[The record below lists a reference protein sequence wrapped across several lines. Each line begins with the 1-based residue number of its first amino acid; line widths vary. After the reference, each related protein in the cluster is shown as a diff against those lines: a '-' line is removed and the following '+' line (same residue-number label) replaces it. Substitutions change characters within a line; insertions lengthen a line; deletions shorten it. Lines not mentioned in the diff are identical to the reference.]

1 MSSQNKME
9 QNPLAKIIGKSGST
23 RALKSLLSR
32 ISPTN
37 LPVLITGESGVGK
50 TLVARIIHEL
60 SQREGNFVSVDLG
73 VIPSSLASA
82 KLSGYRKGAFTNAKD
97 TKGLFEIAD
106 NGTLYLD
113 EITEANDKVSSL
125 LLKFLKT
132 GVISPLGDIYE
143 RHLNV
148 RIIASTY
155 YYRMEAPNRDL
166 INILSA
172 NLINILPLR
181 NRKEDILSL
190 ASHFLLEFNQIHNKK
205 LSFSKATISAL
216 NNYSYPGNVRELQNI
231 IQRAVILSGNKVLEP
246 EDLGDQVFQ
255 FPKKISD
262 TFQLEKEIHIT
273 RSELEHL
280 KRTTISA
287 DPIWEGRFFPA
298 ESDYC
303 FVLMP
308 FSDFNDIQSVYENHI
323 KPIIENKCELR
334 CERAD
339 DIHDIS
345 GVMQSV
351 WESINRARIIIA
363 EMTGKN
369 PNVFYELGIA
379 HTLGKPVIMITQSI
393 DYVPFDLKHL
403 RCIVYEYKPGK
414 INKLEIALEKTV
426 SRVISSTFSSPSP
439 KLRLEW

>member
-1 MSSQNKME
+1 MPSQNKRE
-9 QNPLAKIIGKSGST
+9 QNPLDKIIGKSKST
-23 RALKSLLSR
+23 LVLRSLLPR
-32 ISPTN
+32 ISPTH
-37 LPVLITGESGVGK
+37 LPVLITGEFGVGK
-50 TLVARIIHEL
+50 TLIAGVIHEL
-60 SQREGNFVSVDLG
+60 SQREGNFVSISLAS
-73 VIPSSLASA
+73 IPSSLASA
-82 KLSGYRKGAFTNAKD
+82 ELSGYREGAFAGAKD
-97 TKGLFEIAD
+97 TKGRFEIAD
-106 NGTLYLD
+106 NGTLYLE
-113 EITEANDKVSSL
+113 EITEANDEVSSL

-132 GVISPLGDIYE
+132 GAISRLGDISE

-148 RIIASTY
+148 RIIASTN
-155 YYRMEAPNRDL
+155 YYRVEDPNRDL
-166 INILSA
+166 IDILSC

-181 NRKEDILSL
+181 DRKEDILPL
-190 ASHFLLEFNQIHNKK
+190 ASHFLLNFNKIYGKE
-205 LSFSKATISAL
+205 LSFSRASLFAL
-216 NNYSYPGNVRELQNI
+216 NNYYYPGNINELKNI
-231 IQRAVILSGNKVLEP
+231 IERAVVLSDNKIIEP
-246 EDLGDQVFQ
+246 KNLGDGVLRFL
-255 FPKKISD
+255 KRSD
-262 TFQLEKEIHIT
+262 SSKCENELRQT

-280 KRTTISA
+280 KRTSILA
-287 DPIWEGRFFPA
+287 DPIWEGRLFPT

-323 KPIIENKCELR
+323 KPIIENKCELK

-339 DIHDIS
+339 DIHNIS

-379 HTLGKPVIMITQSI
+379 HTLGKPVIMITQSM

-414 INKLEIALEKTV
+414 IDKFENALEKTV
-426 SRVISSTFSSPSP
+426 KTVLSSTF
-439 KLRLEW
+439 L